1 MNQRNIS
8 IEYVA
13 FMKGQAA
20 TANFMLC
27 TLQPSY
33 ISGAVAWT
41 GMHRYSVILKNII
54 FFDDSVDLYLYN
66 FCILYKQM
74 TLFTTDCMVV
84 KTLTTSFPTQLT
96 FSKGVLTKTIKNIK
110 CSVVKVVKPRVK
122 SEDMGSLWGVSMPF
136 RGQLR
141 SGIFFSLS
149 PPHQIQ

>member
-1 MNQRNIS
+1 MQRKVFGCFRSHKAGYNLHIS
-8 IEYVA
+8 LI
-13 FMKGQAA
+13 
-20 TANFMLC
+20 
-27 TLQPSY
+27 Y
-33 ISGAVAWT
+33 IWSCR
-41 GMHRYSVILKNII
+41 MHRYSLLLKNII

-84 KTLTTSFPTQLT
+84 KTLTTSFTIQLT

-122 SEDMGSLWGVSMPF
+122 SEDMGSLWEVSMPF

-149 PPHQIQ
+149 PPYQNQ